1 MLPQVHKPIQRHR
14 PQTKI
19 PLPHHPVTNKDVPC
33 RFSAAKQ
40 TLNYSDRVNGVP
52 IEIQKH
58 TICIFILYT
67 IIMRNDTWRIHIIRV
82 RGVMKLQINYGK
94 EV

>member
-1 MLPQVHKPIQRHR
+1 MKRPLMLPQPILRHR

-33 RFSAAKQ
+33 RFGAKQ

-52 IEIQKH
+52 NAIQIERNIQYM
-58 TICIFILYT
+58 FILYT
-67 IIMRNDTWRIHIIRV
+67 ICDTLKTTHY
-82 RGVMKLQINYGK
+82 NS
-94 EV
+94 